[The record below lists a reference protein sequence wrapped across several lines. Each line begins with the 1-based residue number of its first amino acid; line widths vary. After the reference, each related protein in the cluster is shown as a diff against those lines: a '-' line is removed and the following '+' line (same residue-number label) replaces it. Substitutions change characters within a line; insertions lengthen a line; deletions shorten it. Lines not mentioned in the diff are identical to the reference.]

1 MYRSTLLLT
10 TVCISLLLVSFA
22 VVPGCT
28 STSPGTDGTTPV
40 TSVPQTTAS
49 PLPTSPLPPAGDI
62 QLAGNVYGLS
72 SDPYRGIDTITF
84 SIGLPAHAS
93 SVDMTTMEIVF
104 STPGS
109 APVTLTQG
117 TRDSAGIFTT
127 TRGGNAVTRLLSDEE
142 VDIAF
147 RIKPVSGGA
156 GVNIEVR
163 PPDRDALL
171 ISRTVPVVI
180 SSLTVL

>member
-1 MYRSTLLLT
+1 MIKRAGNNELCANRVKQMCRSTLSLIT
-10 TVCISLLLVSFA
+10 CFISLLLVSFV

-28 STSPGTDGTTPV
+28 STSPGFDGTTPV
-40 TSVPQTTAS
+40 TSEPSERSQHLRYL
-49 PLPTSPLPPAGDI
+49 LPYYHPPETFSS
-62 QLAGNVYGLS
+62 AGNVYGLS

-117 TRDSAGIFTT
+117 TRESAGIFTT
-127 TRGGNAVTRLLSDEE
+127 TRGGNAVTKLLSDEE

-147 RIKPVSGGA
+147 RIKPVSGRYQR
-156 GVNIEVR
+156 EY
-163 PPDRDALL
+163 
-171 ISRTVPVVI
+171 
-180 SSLTVL
+180 